1 MTLCTRARA
10 TRRRDA
16 ESDESQRKDEERDAQ
31 RLRYD
36 RECAGMSLEVGS
48 LPAAGWCETL
58 SS

>member
-31 RLRYD
+31 WLRHD
-36 RECAGMSLEVGS
+36 RDCTTVSPGIVG
-48 LPAAGWCETL
+48 GRR
-58 SS
+58 